1 MVEYM
6 EEELQGEGA
15 GSKATRVQQWNLNI
29 EQRIIL
35 DRVYIGCVNDF
46 RNCGQILWG
55 EKLCLLDQLIVI
67 MSDQLIVKAWS
78 EGRWQG

>member
-1 MVEYM
+1 MTVLGKAWANLWTNKGGRLVVEYM

-35 DRVYIGCVNDF
+35 DRVYNMTV
-46 RNCGQILWG
+46 
-55 EKLCLLDQLIVI
+55 
-67 MSDQLIVKAWS
+67 
-78 EGRWQG
+78 